1 MSNEG
6 FFRRWSRLKSH
17 PDSAQGEPRGPDHAA
32 TSPPAS
38 RRAVAAGAGT
48 SLQRADERQALDL
61 PPVAQTSPH
70 PPFSPPSPDAAPRT
84 LPTIDDIAALG
95 PDSDFSAFVSQ
106 GVDKAVQRLAMKK
119 LFSDP
124 HFSILD
130 GLDVYIDDY
139 NKADPISAAM
149 LASLEHSKS
158 VFARML
164 NDETGTKAVPGDAPG
179 AGAGPSV
186 PAADGTPDSPT
197 AGRKPD
203 DPASG
208 SDPDDPAAGGKPGGP
223 QSPDQNNNT

>member
-6 FFRRWSRLKSH
+6 FFRRWSRLKAH
-17 PDSAQGEPRGPDHAA
+17 PDSAPGEPRGPDHAGA
-32 TSPPAS
+32 SPAAPT
-38 RRAVAAGAGT
+38 RPLAAGAGP
-48 SLQRADERQALDL
+48 SLQRADELQALDL
-61 PPVAQTSPH
+61 PAVAQTSPH

-84 LPTIDDIAALG
+84 LPTVADIAALG

-106 GVDKAVQRLAMKK
+106 GVDKTVQRLAMKK

-164 NDETGTKAVPGDAPG
+164 NDETGAKAAPG
-179 AGAGPSV
+179 ATPGADAGPSI
-186 PAADGTPDSPT
+186 PAAGNKPDSPT

-203 DPASG
+203 DPAAG
-208 SDPDDPAAGGKPGGP
+208 SDPDDPAAGRKPGGP
-223 QSPDQNNNT
+223 QSPDQNNDT